1 MGERRT
7 IVRGAV
13 ATAVALGLSVGVSTS
28 VTAGSH
34 GPVAKIDVNAAKA
47 ELGKRLFFDRR
58 LSGDA
63 GISCSDCHSP
73 DHGYGSKEA
82 LSPGYPGNGHFRN
95 APSLL
100 NTAHKK
106 TWMHDGRLGT
116 NLNDVTREMLTE
128 DYIMNMDMRMMQE
141 RVKQDS
147 EYLALYKAA
156 GMNEP
161 SNGNIRKL
169 LPEYMKTLTTRNAPV
184 DSGTMSA
191 AAQRGEAIF
200 DGKGNCNSCHTG
212 ALYSDGKRHNTGVPE
227 NLDVFMDPMNHQA
240 YLAYG
245 IGMGVENIFNTK
257 RDIGA
262 AVQSH
267 EADGS
272 DIGTFM
278 TPQLR
283 GLKYSAPYMH
293 NGMMATLADGV
304 DFYNQ
309 GGGADS
315 HKSAMLKPL
324 RLTDGEKGDL
334 VAYLEALSGDALTG
348 SEFVWSK
355 PYPAEYEVIPNWTQV
370 DNRTRAPIKK

>member
-1 MGERRT
+1 
-7 IVRGAV
+7 
-13 ATAVALGLSVGVSTS
+13 
-28 VTAGSH
+28 
-34 GPVAKIDVNAAKA
+34 
-47 ELGKRLFFDRR
+47 
-58 LSGDA
+58 
-63 GISCSDCHSP
+63 
-73 DHGYGSKEA
+73 
-82 LSPGYPGNGHFRN
+82 
-95 APSLL
+95 
-100 NTAHKK
+100 
-106 TWMHDGRLGT
+106 MHDGRLGT

-293 NGMMATLADGV
+293 NGMMATLADVV

>member
-1 MGERRT
+1 MGERLKT
-7 IVRGAV
+7 VRGAI
-13 ATAVALGLSVGVSTS
+13 ATAVALSLSLGVSTS
-28 VTAGSH
+28 SAAEH

-63 GISCSDCHSP
+63 AISCADCHDP
-73 DHGYGSKEA
+73 NHGFGSKEA

-95 APSLL
+95 APSLI

-106 TWMHDGRLGT
+106 TWMHDGRIGT
-116 NLNDVTREMLTE
+116 NLNDVSREMITE

-147 EYLALYKAA
+147 RYLEMFKAA
-156 GMNEP
+156 GMGEP
-161 SNGNIRKL
+161 SNGAVRKL
-169 LPEYMKTLTTRNAPV
+169 LPEFMKTLTTRNAPV
-184 DSGTMSA
+184 DNGTMSDA
-191 AAQRGEAIF
+191 AKRGAALF
-200 DGKGNCNSCHTG
+200 DGAAGCNQCHTG

-227 NLDVFMDPMNHQA
+227 NLDVFLDPMNHQA

-245 IGMGVENIFNTK
+245 IAMGVENIFNTK

-272 DIGTFM
+272 DRGTFM

-293 NGMMATLADGV
+293 NGMLATLADVV

-309 GGGADS
+309 GGGEDS
-315 HKSAMLKPL
+315 NKSDLLKPL
-324 RLTDGEKGDL
+324 RLTDGEKADL
-334 VAYLEALSGDALTG
+334 VAYLEALSGDALT
-348 SEFVWSK
+348 SNEFVWSE
-355 PYPAEYEVIPNWTQV
+355 PYPTEYEVIPNWTQV